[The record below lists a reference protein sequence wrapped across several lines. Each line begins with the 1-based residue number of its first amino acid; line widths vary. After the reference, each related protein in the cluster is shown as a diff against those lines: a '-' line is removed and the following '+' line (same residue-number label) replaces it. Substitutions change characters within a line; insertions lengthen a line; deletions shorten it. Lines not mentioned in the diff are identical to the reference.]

1 MRLQNNDIVAYAS
14 YDVEKPNIVMS
25 IINNCCGDDVEVVC
39 GRRHHDNI
47 KVYIKKSRIIKVI
60 TKEKNP
66 EYFL

>member
-1 MRLQNNDIVAYAS
+1 MRLQNNDIVAYTS

-25 IINNCCGDDVEVVC
+25 IIDNHYDDDDGVVC

-47 KVYIKKSRIIKVI
+47 KVYIKKSRIIKII
-60 TKEKNP
+60 TKEDYP